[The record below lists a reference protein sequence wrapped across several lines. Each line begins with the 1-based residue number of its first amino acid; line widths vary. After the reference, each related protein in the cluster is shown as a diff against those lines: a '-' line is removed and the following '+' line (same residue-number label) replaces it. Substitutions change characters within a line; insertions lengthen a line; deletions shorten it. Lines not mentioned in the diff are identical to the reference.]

1 MSARFLF
8 SLRLC
13 VSALKFACLACLAQ
27 NSLMRCSLPKGLY
40 LVLSVACVSA
50 ICAAQTDLEKQFQQ
64 PPQSARPQT
73 WWHWV
78 SGNVSSQG
86 ITADLHA
93 MKDIGLGGC
102 QLFTVDQSAVQG
114 PVKFMSPEWRGLV
127 KQALAEADPLG
138 LEFAIEG
145 CDGWCESG
153 GPWIQP
159 SQGMQHVV
167 WTEKN
172 VSGGQEIALD
182 LPQAP
187 ATRGFYRDI
196 ALLAFPTLD
205 GDDLPSPASLRCN
218 VANVDASRL
227 IDGNPDTG
235 VDFKLKSNTTLEF
248 DLTYAQ
254 PVTCSSLTVD
264 GDFGLMS
271 DFGRAKIGG
280 DLEVS
285 TDGIAF
291 KKAGHVSLHGV
302 SAFPQVTG
310 THFRLA
316 FPRLGPLPFHLNE
329 IWLGGARV
337 DQWSARVGMQPSEDI
352 PFTDEKLPADE
363 VIDPAKIVD
372 LTGKAKWNAPPGR
385 WTLIRLGH
393 TGTGGTTH
401 PSQIPGLECD
411 KLSRAAVLYQFEHM
425 FGPIFADSPNEA
437 GRALRYILLDSWEC
451 GCANW
456 TPLMPQEFS
465 RHRGYNIKRWLPVFT
480 GRVVKD
486 SGSTQKFLWDLRRTI
501 ADLLTEN
508 HYGVVQ
514 EFAHKHH
521 MGLCSEAPGIGLP
534 TIADNLGCKGRT
546 DIPMGEFWVNR
557 TADDNVDDPK
567 EAASAAH
574 IYGKPLVATES
585 FTSSAEVASW
595 ANDPYELKQLGD
607 LEFCL
612 GVNRFIFHRY
622 AHQPWNDR
630 VPGMSMGPWGINFER
645 SNTWWKQASA
655 WVNYLARCQYLLQQG
670 RFVADLL
677 YFYGEGAP
685 ARVAH
690 RDLKPEMPA
699 GFDYDV
705 CNAEILLSHMS
716 VDDGEIVLHSGMR
729 YRVLVL
735 PETDRMTLPVLKK
748 IQSLVRAGAVVY
760 GPKPAGS
767 PSLSDTDRDG
777 AVQKLAD
784 KIWGDCD
791 GTKVTSHNY
800 GKGRVLWGA
809 PLIGALSLPDFS
821 ASQPM
826 MNFIHRRSG
835 ETEIYFVSNQ
845 QKKACTV
852 DCTFRVSGKTPEL
865 WHPDSG
871 RTETAALYRATD
883 EQTTVPIRFDPF
895 GSVFVVFR
903 KIAPADQVVSV
914 SLDRQPLLSPEK
926 VKPAIDIQKATFGV
940 LGDPSHSRDVTIEVK
955 QALATGVDTLAAN
968 DFSQGGPSANG
979 GVRVLTVNSLVNGRP
994 RTVSARVGD
1003 SLSVAGT
1010 SVQPSDYSQ
1019 LWRQPDGSI
1028 NIEAFVS
1035 GDYEAT
1041 LASGKRLSIT
1051 APNLPAPLTLDGAW
1065 QLSFPPKFGAPATAI
1080 FDHLMSWTEST
1091 NDGIKYFSGSATYE
1105 KEIEIPAEYL
1115 GPDHRLFLDLGAVKN
1130 LAEITVNGKPLGVL
1144 WKEPFRVD
1152 ITEAAK
1158 VGTNQ
1163 LEIRITN
1170 LWPNRMIGDQKLPEN
1185 ERITWASVQPYKAD
1199 SPLLPSGLLGP
1210 VRIIPAEILSLS
1222 HP

>member
-1 MSARFLF
+1 
-8 SLRLC
+8 
-13 VSALKFACLACLAQ
+13 
-27 NSLMRCSLPKGLY
+27 MRCSLTKVVY
-40 LVLSVACVSA
+40 LALSVVCVSS

-86 ITADLHA
+86 ITADLQA
-93 MKDIGLGGC
+93 MKDVGLGGC

-114 PVKFMSPEWRGLV
+114 PVKFMTPEWRGFV
-127 KQALAEADPLG
+127 KQALGEADQLG

-159 SQGMQHVV
+159 AQGMQHVV
-167 WTEKN
+167 WTETN
-172 VSGGQEIALD
+172 VTGGQEIALD

-187 ATRGFYRDI
+187 ATHGYYSDI
-196 ALLAFPTLD
+196 ALLAFPTLN

-218 VANVDASRL
+218 IKGVDASKL
-227 IDGNPDTG
+227 IDGNLDTG
-235 VDFKLKSNTTLEF
+235 VDFQFKPNTTVEF

-264 GDFGLMS
+264 GDFGLMR
-271 DFGRAKIGG
+271 DFGRAKTGG
-280 DLEVS
+280 ELEAS
-285 TDGIAF
+285 TDGVAF
-291 KKAGHVSLHGV
+291 KEVGHVSLHGV
-302 SAFPQVTG
+302 SAFPEVTG
-310 THFRLA
+310 THFRLK
-316 FPRLGPLPFHLNE
+316 FPKLGPLPFHLNE
-329 IWLGGARV
+329 IWLSGARV
-337 DQWSARVGMQPSEDI
+337 SDWSVRVGMQPQQNI
-352 PFTDEKLPADE
+352 PFTDEKLPANE
-363 VIDPAKIVD
+363 VIDLAKIVD
-372 LTGKAKWNAPPGR
+372 LTGKTKWKAPPGH
-385 WTLIRLGH
+385 WTLIRVGH

-401 PSQIPGLECD
+401 PSQIPGLEVD
-411 KLSRAAVLYQFEHM
+411 KLSRAAVLYHFEHM
-425 FGPIFADSPNEA
+425 FGPILADSPNEA

-451 GCANW
+451 GCGNW
-456 TPLMPQEFS
+456 TPLMPQDFS
-465 RHRGYNIKRWLPVFT
+465 RLRGYNITRWLPVFT

-486 SGSTQKFLWDLRRTI
+486 SDSTQKFMWDLRRTM

-508 HYGVVQ
+508 HYGVAQ

-534 TIADNLGCKGRT
+534 TIADNLACKGRT

-557 TADDNVDDPK
+557 TAEDNVDDPK

-585 FTSSAEVASW
+585 FTSGAEVASW

-645 SNTWWKQASA
+645 SNTWWKQGAA

-677 YFYGEGAP
+677 YYYGENAP
-685 ARVAH
+685 AGMAH
-690 RDLKPEMPA
+690 RDLKPQVPA
-699 GFDYDV
+699 GFDYDI
-705 CNAEILLSHMS
+705 CNAEILLNQMS
-716 VDDGEIVLHSGMR
+716 VDQGEVVLNSGMR

-735 PETDRMTLPVLKK
+735 PDTDRMTLPVLKK

-760 GPKPAGS
+760 GPKPVDS
-767 PSLSDTDRDG
+767 PSLSDRDA
-777 AVQKLAD
+777 AVQKLAG

-791 GTKVTSHNY
+791 GTRVTSHNY

-809 PLIGALSLPDFS
+809 PLLGSATPDFN
-821 ASQPM
+821 ASQSM
-826 MNFIHRRSG
+826 MKFIHRRSG
-835 ETEIYFVSNQ
+835 DAEIYFVSNQ

-871 RTETAALYRATD
+871 RTEVAALYRTTD
-883 EQTTVPIRFDPF
+883 EKTTVPIRFDPF

-903 KIAPADQVVSV
+903 KTAPANQAVSV
-914 SLDRQPLLSPEK
+914 ELNGQPVLSPQT
-926 VKPAIDIQKATFGV
+926 VKSEIDVQKATVGA
-940 LGDPSHSRDVTIEVK
+940 LGQSHDVTAEVK
-955 QALATGVDTLAAN
+955 KAIASGMDTLAAN
-968 DFSQGGPSANG
+968 DFMQGSSAVSG
-979 GVRVLTVNSLVNGRP
+979 AARALTVDALVDGKV
-994 RTVSARVGD
+994 RTVSAPVGD
-1003 SLSVAGT
+1003 SLSVAET
-1010 SVQPSDYSQ
+1010 SVRPSDDSQ
-1019 LWRQPDGSI
+1019 LWRNSGGSI
-1028 NIEAFVS
+1028 NLEAFAS
-1035 GDYEAT
+1035 GDYEVT
-1041 LASGKRLSIT
+1041 LASGKKLSIT
-1051 APNLPAPLTLDGAW
+1051 ASKLPAPLTLDGPW
-1065 QLSFPPKFGAPATAI
+1065 QLNFPPKLGAPATAI
-1080 FDHLMSWTEST
+1080 FNHLLSWTESA
-1091 NDGIKYFSGSATYE
+1091 DAGVKYFSGSATYE
-1105 KEIEIPAEYL
+1105 KEIEIPADYL
-1115 GPDHRLFLDLGAVKN
+1115 GPDHRQILDLGAVKN
-1130 LAEITVNGKPLGVL
+1130 LAEVTLNGKPLGVL
-1144 WKEPFRVD
+1144 WKEPFRAD

-1158 VGTNQ
+1158 VGANK
-1163 LEIRITN
+1163 LEIRVTN

-1185 ERITWASVQPYKAD
+1185 ERITWASVQPYNAH

-1210 VRIIPAEILSLS
+1210 VRILPAEILTLETT
-1222 HP
+1222 PN